1 MGGLAG
7 HMNHLYDNPELS
19 FAKMKD
25 IFQKASKGELVGT
38 EKTDG
43 QNLFVSYSVR
53 DKKAKSA
60 RNKSNI
66 KAGGLDPKDLAKKFA
81 GRGNLER
88 AFVEGFGAFE
98 EAVKSLPIELQID
111 LFGPDA
117 NIFYNA
123 EIMDPRSPNVVNY
136 DTKNLVIHRVGHLAL
151 DKETGETT
159 PIESEELVSQLE
171 QALDSIQ
178 KSDEREDYGVQV
190 NAIKNLTKFTSDK
203 PTLKIIKR
211 LSDLI
216 SKEGL
221 SDSNTVGDFLVK
233 RVSDEVLARFPD
245 ISSETSDMLVKKVL
259 GQKGININKI
269 LATVSEESRDSV
281 REFVRNSKQL
291 MKDIVYPLEDVVHDF
306 SVEALRGL
314 ESAFILD
321 NPREVKRMKDEV
333 SKAISAIEQSGNEEA
348 IAILNKQLE
357 KLKTIDNVSTASEGF
372 VFDYDGKTYKFT
384 GNFAPINQLLGL
396 FKFGRGKIPPMR
408 KLSEESEKFNRIVSV
423 FPGKFKPPHTGH
435 LGAVEEIYPRA
446 EEVYVLISP
455 REDKGVTAEASKK
468 IWNIYLDRYGL
479 QDRAEAFVSTQLF
492 PDAPSPVQAT
502 YQFIEEFVEP
512 EDKVI
517 LVLGKKDIQ
526 DGRYK
531 SAVRL
536 GQERGVDV
544 EIRPIPPQA
553 GGMSASGDM
562 KPAMEA
568 GDSERFKSLLPGK
581 LTPEDKERVW
591 KLVTGELDEIS
602 TSANVAGYSGK
613 SSEKE
618 EDDYMIKREDIVNE
632 EKIRKLIRER
642 IELKLNESSIGNI
655 EPDVV
660 YVSQRLKND
669 IDRYR
674 NEFKIRECV
683 RKLILMEKEE
693 VPPHRS
699 TGINVLQNLLKKI
712 IPIIKT
718 DFKSLTTDPKQRD
731 SYRSH
736 ITNAIINTLAPIELS
751 DEADRELKEVEINV
765 DDVDVDKFID
775 IGDKSVDTPE
785 EEEEKFQTLP
795 GKDLTGRNIA
805 MQTFEKIDKQ
815 IIDAYSDLDNEK
827 DQKLFYDYLIA
838 NIKLYFDKFEDQL
851 EAELPEPTTA
861 AYEKEKAFTGPEGE
875 EVIEEPPGEESPI
888 QESKLSEEDD
898 DWLEG
903 GDPKT
908 EKLADSAMSA
918 FLAMA
923 ANLEDLPAKQKRK
936 IMYNVELALEEELL
950 DMFLKMSKK
959 ASEAISYYR
968 EQAEEEEFDMEEVSS
983 EKQRKWACAQTK
995 GRREKFKGELS
1006 LTPKEAEE
1014 MCSAEIEKPK
1024 N

>member
-171 QALDSIQ
+171 QALGSIQ

-216 SKEGL
+216 SKQGL
-221 SDSNTVGDFLVK
+221 SDSSTVGDFLVK
-233 RVSDEVLARFPD
+233 RVSDEVLTRFPD
-245 ISSETSDMLVKKVL
+245 LSSETSDILVKKVL

-269 LATVSEESRDSV
+269 LATVPEENRDSV
-281 REFVRNSKQL
+281 RELVRSSKQL
-291 MKDIVYPLEDVVHDF
+291 MKDIVYPLEDIVHDF

-333 SKAISAIEQSGNEEA
+333 SGAISAIEQSGNEEA

-396 FKFGRGKIPPMR
+396 FRFGRGKIPPMR
-408 KLSEESEKFNRIVSV
+408 KLSEEREKFNRIVSV
-423 FPGKFKPPHTGH
+423 FPGKFKPPHSGH

-446 EEVYVLISP
+446 EEIYVLISP

-468 IWNIYLDRYGL
+468 VWNIYLDRYGL

-568 GDSERFKSLLPGK
+568 GDSEKFKSLLPGK
-581 LTPEDKERVW
+581 LTPEDKEKVW
-591 KLVTGELDEIS
+591 KLVTGELEEVS
-602 TSANVAGYSGK
+602 SSASVVGYSGGRP
-613 SSEKE
+613 E
-618 EDDYMIKREDIVNE
+618 EEEEDYMIKREEIVNE

-642 IELKLNESSIGNI
+642 IELKYSESVIS
-655 EPDVV
+655 ESDSEVV
-660 YVSQRLKND
+660 YVSQRLKSD

-674 NEFKIRECV
+674 DEFRLRECV
-683 RKLILMEKEE
+683 RKLILTEKEE

-699 TGINVLQNLLKKI
+699 TGINVLQSLLKKI

-718 DFKSLTTDPKQRD
+718 DFKSLTTDAEQRD

-765 DDVDVDKFID
+765 DDIDVDKFID
-775 IGDKSVDTPE
+775 IGDKSLESPE
-785 EEEEKFQTLP
+785 EEEEKFETLP

-805 MQTFEKIDKQ
+805 MQTFEKIDTQ
-815 IIDAYSDLDNEK
+815 IIDAYSDLDNET

-851 EAELPEPTTA
+851 EAELPEPTTP

-875 EVIEEPPGEESPI
+875 EVIEIPPGEEV
-888 QESKLSEEDD
+888 EE
-898 DWLEG
+898 
-903 GDPKT
+903 
-908 EKLADSAMSA
+908 
-918 FLAMA
+918 
-923 ANLEDLPAKQKRK
+923 
-936 IMYNVELALEEELL
+936 I
-950 DMFLKMSKK
+950 
-959 ASEAISYYR
+959 
-968 EQAEEEEFDMEEVSS
+968 EEVYS
-983 EKQRKWACAQTK
+983 EKQRRWACAQTK
-995 GRREKFKGELS
+995 GRREDFEGELS
-1006 LTPKEAEE
+1006 LTPQEAEE

>member
-171 QALDSIQ
+171 QALGSIQ

-216 SKEGL
+216 SKQGL

-233 RVSDEVLARFPD
+233 RVSDEVLTRFPD
-245 ISSETSDMLVKKVL
+245 LSSETSDILVKKVL

-269 LATVSEESRDSV
+269 LATVPEENRDSV
-281 REFVRNSKQL
+281 REFVRSSKQL
-291 MKDIVYPLEDVVHDF
+291 MKDIVYPLEDIVHDF

-333 SKAISAIEQSGNEEA
+333 LKAISAIEQSGNEEA

-396 FKFGRGKIPPMR
+396 FRFGRGKIPPMR
-408 KLSEESEKFNRIVSV
+408 KLSEEREKFNRIVSV
-423 FPGKFKPPHTGH
+423 FPGKFKPPHSGH

-446 EEVYVLISP
+446 EEIYVLISP
-455 REDKGVTAEASKK
+455 KEDKGVTAEASKK
-468 IWNIYLDRYGL
+468 VWNIYLDRYGL

-492 PDAPSPVQAT
+492 PDSPSPVQAT
-502 YQFIEEFVEP
+502 YQFIKEFVEP

-568 GDSERFKSLLPGK
+568 GDSEKFKSLLPGK
-581 LTPEDKERVW
+581 LTPEDKEKVW
-591 KLVTGELDEIS
+591 KLVTGELEEVS
-602 TSANVAGYSGK
+602 SSASVVGYSGGRP
-613 SSEKE
+613 E
-618 EDDYMIKREDIVNE
+618 EEEEDYMIKREEIVNE

-642 IELKLNESSIGNI
+642 IELKYSESVIS
-655 EPDVV
+655 ESDSEVV
-660 YVSQRLKND
+660 YVSQRLKSD

-674 NEFKIRECV
+674 DEFRLRECV
-683 RKLILMEKEE
+683 RKLILTEKEE

-699 TGINVLQNLLKKI
+699 TGINVLQSLLKKI

-718 DFKSLTTDPKQRD
+718 DFKSLTTDAEQRD

-775 IGDKSVDTPE
+775 IGDKSLESPE
-785 EEEEKFQTLP
+785 EEEEKFETLP

-805 MQTFEKIDKQ
+805 MQTFEKIDTQ
-815 IIDAYSDLDNEK
+815 IIDAYSDLDNET

-851 EAELPEPTTA
+851 EAELPEPTTP

-875 EVIEEPPGEESPI
+875 EVIEIPPGEEV
-888 QESKLSEEDD
+888 EE
-898 DWLEG
+898 
-903 GDPKT
+903 
-908 EKLADSAMSA
+908 
-918 FLAMA
+918 
-923 ANLEDLPAKQKRK
+923 
-936 IMYNVELALEEELL
+936 I
-950 DMFLKMSKK
+950 
-959 ASEAISYYR
+959 
-968 EQAEEEEFDMEEVSS
+968 EEVYS
-983 EKQRKWACAQTK
+983 EKQRRWACAQTK
-995 GRREKFKGELS
+995 GRREDFEGELS
-1006 LTPKEAEE
+1006 LTPQEAEE

>member
-171 QALDSIQ
+171 QALGSIQ

-216 SKEGL
+216 SKQGL

-233 RVSDEVLARFPD
+233 RVSDEVLTRFPD
-245 ISSETSDMLVKKVL
+245 LSSETSDILVKKVL

-269 LATVSEESRDSV
+269 LATVPEENRDSV
-281 REFVRNSKQL
+281 REFVRSSKQL
-291 MKDIVYPLEDVVHDF
+291 MKDIVYPLEDIVHDF

-333 SKAISAIEQSGNEEA
+333 LKAISAIEQSGNEEA

-396 FKFGRGKIPPMR
+396 FRFGRGKIPPMR
-408 KLSEESEKFNRIVSV
+408 KLSEEREKFNRIVSV
-423 FPGKFKPPHTGH
+423 FPGKFKPPHSGH

-446 EEVYVLISP
+446 EEIYVLISP
-455 REDKGVTAEASKK
+455 KEDKGVTAEASKK
-468 IWNIYLDRYGL
+468 VWNIYLDRYGL

-492 PDAPSPVQAT
+492 PDSPSPVQAT
-502 YQFIEEFVEP
+502 YQFIKEFVEP

-568 GDSERFKSLLPGK
+568 GDSEKFKSLLPGK
-581 LTPEDKERVW
+581 LTPEDKEKVW
-591 KLVTGELDEIS
+591 KLVTGELEEVS
-602 TSANVAGYSGK
+602 SSASVVGYSGGRP
-613 SSEKE
+613 E
-618 EDDYMIKREDIVNE
+618 EEEEDYMIKREEIVNE

-642 IELKLNESSIGNI
+642 IELKYSESVIS
-655 EPDVV
+655 EPDSEVV
-660 YVSQRLKND
+660 YVSQRLKSD

-674 NEFKIRECV
+674 DEFRLRECV
-683 RKLILMEKEE
+683 RKLILTEKEE

-699 TGINVLQNLLKKI
+699 TGINVLQSLLKKI

-718 DFKSLTTDPKQRD
+718 DFKSLTTDAEQRD

-775 IGDKSVDTPE
+775 IGDKSLESPE
-785 EEEEKFQTLP
+785 EEEEKFETLP

-805 MQTFEKIDKQ
+805 MQTFEKIDTQ
-815 IIDAYSDLDNEK
+815 IIDAYSDLDNET

-851 EAELPEPTTA
+851 EAELPEPTTP

-875 EVIEEPPGEESPI
+875 EVIEIPPGEEV
-888 QESKLSEEDD
+888 EE
-898 DWLEG
+898 
-903 GDPKT
+903 
-908 EKLADSAMSA
+908 
-918 FLAMA
+918 
-923 ANLEDLPAKQKRK
+923 
-936 IMYNVELALEEELL
+936 I
-950 DMFLKMSKK
+950 
-959 ASEAISYYR
+959 
-968 EQAEEEEFDMEEVSS
+968 EEVYS
-983 EKQRKWACAQTK
+983 EKQRRWACAQTK
-995 GRREKFKGELS
+995 GRREDFEGELS
-1006 LTPKEAEE
+1006 LTPQEAEE